1 MEPLGHVARRAAP
14 ALALRGARGAI
25 LAGALLTA
33 LATGEAAGHP
43 GGLFRETAPAAAAA
57 GPDLSA
63 VSDSITLAATL
74 TNRVDL
80 LAVER
85 ATDDE
90 AHAPIVADEAL
101 DAAGGQRQRP
111 GVEVAR

>member
-1 MEPLGHVARRAAP
+1 MEDRRAFNRAP
-14 ALALRGARGAI
+14 VRV
-25 LAGALLTA
+25 AGDGDLHV
-33 LATGEAAGHP
+33 EVAAADHP
-43 GGLFRETAPAAAAA
+43 GEQLQGMGGIGVRRRQRQLGKAALDPVAQR
-57 GPDLSA
+57 L
-63 VSDSITLAATL
+63 TL